1 MLTDI
6 LDLDELNTRAQH
18 HRIGQLQKIR
28 KDLKGHQRLA
38 ANRLFPRQTTFDN
51 YAFHYGGRKEL
62 QFNVG
67 LETLDA
73 TSYLRHGVA
82 FSFEPSRSLRD
93 PNDYL
98 GPKVERFNEFLRIHS
113 DEYRDLWMWT
123 WPYPHR
129 DDNRSPN
136 YTPAPIPPEL
146 ITLRVFIFLG
156 RLQQTDNINIELI
169 LTDFD
174 RLLPLYEFVEGTA
187 PFPTLTD
194 NRGGFDFRPGCP
206 CRLPQTIVN
215 IRAQQLDVSLRHNTL
230 QVTLH
235 QVLSQ
240 RFGINEVGT
249 ELPTGTGVRVDLVV
263 RHGREFWFYEIK
275 TESSAR
281 ACIREALAQLIE
293 YAYWPG
299 ATEASRLVVVGEPA
313 LDADADSY
321 LARLRERF
329 LLPLYYQQINVEQAS
344 LTPDLPEM

>member
-6 LDLDELNTRAQH
+6 LDLDELNTRAQSH
-18 HRIGQLQKIR
+18 PIGRLQEIR
-28 KDLKGHQRLA
+28 KDLKSLHQIPSQK
-38 ANRLFPRQTTFDN
+38 LFDSRTTFED

-67 LETLDA
+67 LETIDA
-73 TSYLRHGVA
+73 THYLRHGVA
-82 FSFEPSRSLRD
+82 FSLERSQTLPD
-93 PNDYL
+93 INVL
-98 GPKVERFNEFLRIHS
+98 VPKVQRFNEFLSIHT
-113 DEYRDLWMWT
+113 DEYPDLRMWH
-123 WPYPHR
+123 YHG
-129 DDNRSPN
+129 DNRSPD
-136 YTPAPIPPEL
+136 YTPAPVPPEL
-146 ITLRVFIFLG
+146 ITPRVFICLG
-156 RLQQTDNINIELI
+156 RLQKTDNIDFELI
-169 LTDFD
+169 LNDFD

-187 PFPTLTD
+187 IFPVLTD
-194 NRGGFDFRPGCP
+194 TRGGFDFRPGCP
-206 CRLPQTIVN
+206 CRLPQTIAK
-215 IRAQQLDVSLRHNTL
+215 IRSQQLDVSLRHNTL

-240 RFGINEVGT
+240 RFGINEVGA

-263 RHGREFWFYEIK
+263 RHGTEFWFYEIK

-299 ATEASRLVVVGEPA
+299 ATEASRLIIVGEPA

-321 LARLRERF
+321 LALLRERF

-344 LTPDLPEM
+344 LKSGLPEV